1 MKRPVRIFLLLFS
14 ILYISACA
22 GLSDK
27 ITTNIFGPV
36 QTHDSFEPE
45 AERLL
50 SALKDKN
57 RNIKTFKGTGRMTF
71 SGRNRNLLSADI
83 AWVAEDRNKI
93 SLALRDILGRPI
105 ANMAADG
112 EWIYYVSHADNTFYK
127 KQSDDIGLENF
138 ISVPVRIKDV
148 ILLLSGRVPVYEF
161 DSAAVADSGNGR
173 CVLILKKKW
182 SGAAEKIYFGRDCRD
197 VSEIEIFGT
206 GGDLLY
212 RATFE
217 GEKKVKEYHIP
228 SRLVVSNDTGDYM
241 RLDIERYWADVP
253 VSRSAFVLN
262 PPEQNSEE

>member
-1 MKRPVRIFLLLFS
+1 MKIPVRIFLLLCS
-14 ILYISACA
+14 VLYISSCA

-27 ITTNIFGPV
+27 ITINIFGTV
-36 QTHDSFEPE
+36 QTPDSCEPE

-71 SGRNRNLLSADI
+71 SGKNRDLISADI
-83 AWVAEDRNKI
+83 AWVAEDKNKI

-105 ANMAADG
+105 ASLAADG
-112 EWIYYVSHADNTFYK
+112 EWIYFVSHADNTFYK
-127 KQSDDIGLENF
+127 KHSDNAGLEGF
-138 ISVPVRIKDV
+138 ISVPVKIKDV
-148 ILLLSGRVPVYEF
+148 ILLLSGRAPVYEF
-161 DSAAVADSGNGR
+161 DSAAVAGAENGR
-173 CVLILKKKW
+173 RILVLKKKW
-182 SGAAEKIYFGRDCRD
+182 SGVAEKIYFGRDCQD
-197 VSEIEIFGT
+197 VTEVEIFGA

-217 GEKKVKEYHIP
+217 GEKKVEEYHIP
-228 SRLVVSNDTGDYM
+228 ARLVVSNDTGDYM

-262 PPEQNSEE
+262 SPEKNSE